1 MKIKSGEL
9 TVGEKILIFVGY
21 CLPRRQAGLP
31 RSPRLRHKFSYGQLK
46 KTLDD
51 FYPPCALSTL
61 RKEFSHLKST
71 GLIALKR
78 RYRKPT
84 PYLSVEGKLK
94 VATALAFKKFGSWDN
109 RWRLVIADI
118 PESERKSRLIFQDK
132 LEELGYRKV
141 AKGVYITP
149 HPLLCA
155 ASRFATNLG
164 VRQNCLMVEADKID
178 RENTTIQKIWA
189 LDEVNDAYRDF
200 LKKVKKARRR
210 RRKMS
215 WPFRAKELERQ
226 YCCRYRRDP
235 HLPKELMPRRWYGE
249 AAYKAYKEI
258 SNSY

>member
-1 MKIKSGEL
+1 MKIKAGEL

-31 RSPRLRHKFSYGQLK
+31 RLHHKFSYRQLK
-46 KTLDD
+46 AVLDD
-51 FYPPCALSTL
+51 FYPPCELSTL
-61 RKEFSHLKST
+61 RKEFSYLKAA
-71 GLIALKR
+71 GLIVLKR

-94 VATALAFKKFGSWDN
+94 IATALAFKKFGAWDN
-109 RWRLVIADI
+109 RWRLVIANI
-118 PESERKSRLIFQDK
+118 PESERKARLAFQGK

-141 AKGVYITP
+141 AKGIYITP

-164 VRQNCLMVEADKID
+164 IRQHCLMVEADKID

-189 LDEVNDAYRDF
+189 LDEINDVYCDF
-200 LKKVKKARRR
+200 LKKVKKTRRW
-210 RRKMS
+210 RRKIS
-215 WPFRAKELERQ
+215 WPFQAKELERQ
-226 YCCRYRRDP
+226 FSRLYSRDP
-235 HLPKELMPRRWYGE
+235 HLPKELMPRCWHGE